1 MIQIDYVFLEYG
13 TVDQMSCNNDWA
25 PLREII
31 VGTAK
36 GYRTPKLNRS
46 FMSCQFPEYD
56 EKDIPVGPY
65 PPWIIN
71 DQESDLETLVKV
83 LRSLGV
89 VVYRPDTTY
98 GELEHNWHYYSP
110 RDCTLIIGDTIIET
124 PSPNFNRQYET
135 WGYRKIFN
143 RMWESGYK
151 WIKAPTP
158 ILFDENF
165 REETDGVPSLNNH
178 EILFEAANCI
188 RVNDDI
194 LYQVSNTGNEK
205 GARWLQDV
213 LGDKY
218 KVHMCKNLYS
228 YAHLD
233 STIIPL
239 REGLVMYNASRVTEE
254 NEPDLFKSWD
264 KIWIHKCLSSI
275 RRTNLPWGASEWIG
289 LNMLSINP
297 YLAVVDKKQKEMI
310 DKLKEYKIETIP
322 LELRHDR
329 LLAGGFHCVTLDL
342 VRDD

>member
-1 MIQIDYVFLEYG
+1 VRLSTMNIKC
-13 TVDQMSCNNDWA
+13 SNDWGQ
-25 PLREII
+25 LKEII

-36 GYRTPKLNRS
+36 GYRIPELNRS
-46 FMSCQFPEYD
+46 FKSCQFPEYD
-56 EKDIPVGPY
+56 EKDIQVGPY
-65 PPWIIN
+65 PDWVI
-71 DQESDLETLVKV
+71 EEAEEDLDLLAQTLSSHDVIV
-83 LRSLGV
+83 H
-89 VVYRPDTTY
+89 RPDTTY
-98 GELEHNWHYYSP
+98 ADQHDNWHYYSP
-110 RDCTLIIGDTIIET
+110 RDCTLIVGDTIIET
-124 PSPNFNRQYET
+124 PSPIINRQYET

-158 ILFDENF
+158 ILFDKNF
-165 REETDGVPSLNNH
+165 KEEIKGVPSLNNE

-205 GARWLQDV
+205 GARWLQSV

-218 KVHMCKNLYS
+218 KVHLCKNLYS

-239 REGLVMYNASRVTEE
+239 REGLVLYNASRVTED
-254 NEPDLFKSWD
+254 NEPELFKSWD
-264 KIWIHKCLSSI
+264 KIWIDECHSTKL
-275 RRTNLPWGASEWIG
+275 RTNLPWGASEWIG
-289 LNMLSINP
+289 LNLLSINP
-297 YLAVVDKKQKEMI
+297 NLVIVDQKQKQLIE
-310 DKLKEYKIETIP
+310 KLEKHNMEILP

-342 VRDD
+342 KRDG